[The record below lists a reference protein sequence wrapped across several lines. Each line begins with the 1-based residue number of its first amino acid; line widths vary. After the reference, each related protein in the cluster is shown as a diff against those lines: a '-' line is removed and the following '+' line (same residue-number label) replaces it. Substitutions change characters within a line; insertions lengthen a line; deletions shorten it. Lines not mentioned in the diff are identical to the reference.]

1 MDMADPPAANFRP
14 YDPHQNLLLP
24 PSLDEWLPEGHLA
37 RFIGEIVDDKI
48 DLTPFTEGYDNASG
62 GRLAFH
68 PALLLKLWLYGY
80 CVGTPTSRKVARA
93 TFEDVAFRCLAA
105 DQHPTYSTLSRFRER
120 NLVNFHSLFL
130 QVLKLCQEADL
141 IGGTRIALDGT
152 KVKASASKHR
162 AMSYGKMLEKEKQL
176 DEELRKS
183 IEEYFQRVAENDAEE
198 DRKFGKGN
206 NPYLGDPTI
215 KSKRDRLEKIR
226 KAEEAIAERERQ
238 KAKAAGTEP
247 GPIDPKTQYNFT
259 DPESRIMPDG
269 ANRGSFVQAYNC
281 QAMVDDKAQI
291 IVAAEAT
298 QAPQDQRQLVP
309 MTQMTVDHL
318 GFVPRELLSD
328 AGYFSEVAIRE
339 VESRGTEVYC
349 PPERGK
355 KAERELCPRGRPP
368 LDETFTQR
376 MKRKVRS
383 QAGRAHY
390 GRRKYIVEPVFG
402 QIKQGRGLRQF
413 LTRGLQKVRG
423 EWRLWALT
431 HNLTKLYRAQLG

>member
-1 MDMADPPAANFRP
+1 MADAPSANFRR
-14 YDPHQNLLLP
+14 YDPHQNLLLSP
-24 PSLDEWLPEGHLA
+24 NLNEWLPEGHLA
-37 RFIGEIVDDKI
+37 RFISELVEKKI
-48 DLTPFTEGYDNASG
+48 DLTPFTQGYDNAAG
-62 GRLAFH
+62 GNLAFH

-80 CVGTPTSRKVARA
+80 CVGVPSSRKVARA
-93 TFEDVAFRCLAA
+93 TLEDVAFRWLAT

-120 NLVNFHSLFL
+120 NLANFHTLFL

-141 IGGTRIALDGT
+141 IGGTRMALDGT
-152 KVKASASKHR
+152 KVKANASKHR
-162 AMSYGKMLEKEKQL
+162 AMSHGKMLEKEKQL

-183 IEEYFQRVAENDAEE
+183 IEEYFRKVAENDAEE

-215 KSKRDRLEKIR
+215 KSKKDRLERIR
-226 KAEEAIAERERQ
+226 KAEEALAERERQ
-238 KAKAAGTEP
+238 KAKAAGREAA
-247 GPIDPKTQYNFT
+247 PIDPKAQYNFT

-281 QAMVDDKAQI
+281 QAMVDEKAQI

-309 MTQMTVDHL
+309 MTEMTVAHL
-318 GFVPRELLSD
+318 GAPPGEIVAD
-328 AGYFSEVAIRE
+328 AGYFSEEAIRA
-339 VESRGTEVYC
+339 VEGRGIDVYC

-355 KAERELCPRGRPP
+355 KAERERCPRGRPP

-383 QAGRAHY
+383 ERGRAHY
-390 GRRKYIVEPVFG
+390 GRRKCIVEPAFG

-413 LTRGLQKVRG
+413 LTRGIEKVRG

>member
-1 MDMADPPAANFRP
+1 MVEPHVANFRR
-14 YDPHQNLLLP
+14 YDPDQNLLLP
-24 PSLDEWLPEGHLA
+24 PNLDDWLPEGHLA
-37 RFIGEIVDDKI
+37 RFIGEIVDDQI

-68 PALLLKLWLYGY
+68 PALMLKLWLYGY

-93 TFEDVAFRCLAA
+93 TFEDVAFRWLAT

-120 NLVNFHSLFL
+120 NLANFHTLFL

-141 IGGTRIALDGT
+141 IGGTRMALDGT
-152 KVKASASKHR
+152 KVKANASKHK
-162 AMSYGKMLEKEKQL
+162 AMSYGKLLEKEKQL

-183 IEEYFQRVAENDAEE
+183 IEEYFRKVAENDAEE

-215 KSKRDRLEKIR
+215 KSKKDRLERIR

-247 GPIDPKTQYNFT
+247 GPIDPKTQHNFT

-298 QAPQDQRQLVP
+298 QAPQDHRQLVP
-309 MTQMTVDHL
+309 MTRMTIEHL
-318 GFVPRELLSD
+318 GFAPPELLSD
-328 AGYFSEVAIRE
+328 AGYFSEAAIRE
-339 VESRGTEVYC
+339 VESGGTEVYC

-383 QAGRAHY
+383 VAGRAHY

-413 LTRGLQKVRG
+413 LTRGLEKVRG

-431 HNLTKLYRAQLG
+431 HNLTKLYRAQAA

>member
-1 MDMADPPAANFRP
+1 MVDAPRPNFRR

-24 PSLDEWLPEGHLA
+24 PNLDEWLPEGHLA
-37 RFIGEIVDDKI
+37 RFIGELVDDKI
-48 DLTPFTEGYDNASG
+48 DLTAFTEGYDNATG

-93 TFEDVAFRCLAA
+93 TFDDLAFRWLAA
-105 DQHPTYSTLSRFRER
+105 DQHPSYSTLARFRER
-120 NLVNFHSLFL
+120 NLGNFHALFL

-141 IGGTRIALDGT
+141 IGGTRMALDGT
-152 KVKASASKHR
+152 KVKASASKHK
-162 AMSYGKMLEKEKQL
+162 AMSHGKMLEKEKQL

-183 IEEYFQRVAENDAEE
+183 IEEYFRKVAENDTEE
-198 DRKFGKGN
+198 DRRFGKGN

-215 KSKRDRLEKIR
+215 KSKKDWLEKIR
-226 KAEEAIAERERQ
+226 KAEEALAERERQ
-238 KAKAAGTEP
+238 KAKVAGREV

-281 QAMVDDKAQI
+281 QAMVDEKAQI

-309 MTQMTVDHL
+309 MTTMTREHL
-318 GFVPRELLSD
+318 GSIPQEILAD
-328 AGYFSEVAIRE
+328 AGYFSEEAIRA
-339 VESRGTEVYC
+339 VEGQGIDVYC

-368 LDETFTQR
+368 FDETFAQR

-383 QAGRAHY
+383 VTGRAQY
-390 GRRKYIVEPVFG
+390 GRRKCIVEPAFG

-413 LTRGLQKVRG
+413 LTRGLEKVRG

>member
-1 MDMADPPAANFRP
+1 MAEPPAANFRP

-24 PSLDEWLPEGHLA
+24 PNLDEWLPEGHLA
-37 RFIGEIVDDKI
+37 RFIGELVDDKV
-48 DLTPFTEGYDNASG
+48 DLTPFTEGYDNATG

-93 TFEDVAFRCLAA
+93 TFEDVAFRWLAA
-105 DQHPTYSTLSRFRER
+105 NQHPTYSTLARFRER
-120 NLVNFHSLFL
+120 NLANFHALFL

-141 IGGTRIALDGT
+141 IGGTRMALDGT
-152 KVKASASKHR
+152 KVKANASKHK
-162 AMSYGKMLEKEKQL
+162 AMSHGKMLEKEKQL

-183 IEEYFQRVAENDAEE
+183 IEEYFRKVAENDAEE

-215 KSKRDRLEKIR
+215 KSKKDRLEKIR

-281 QAMVDDKAQI
+281 QAMVDEKAQI

-309 MTQMTVDHL
+309 MTEMTIEHL
-318 GFVPRELLSD
+318 GRWPEEILSD
-328 AGYFSEVAIRE
+328 AGYFSEAQIRE
-339 VESRGTEVYC
+339 VERRGIEVYC
-349 PPERGK
+349 PPEAGR
-355 KAERELCPRGRPP
+355 KAEREACPRGRPP
-368 LDETFTQR
+368 GDETFTQR
-376 MKRKVRS
+376 MRRKVRS
-383 QAGRAHY
+383 EEGRRHY
-390 GRRKYIVEPVFG
+390 GRRKCIVEPVFG

-413 LTRGLQKVRG
+413 LTRGLEKVRG
-423 EWRLWALT
+423 EWRLMALT